1 MKFRILASAMILAVG
16 LAGAVDAN
24 AQRRERA
31 QFGEE
36 DQIVVQPNRAYI
48 FFRTP
53 YRETYRFL
61 REVTDAE
68 RAANDAERETAYTRA
83 RTRAERRL
91 ADWESN
97 RRGCEGSISPIC
109 RQPRPVVPTPE
120 TFAWAPPEADNFV
133 SNAMRPRL
141 LHEDAWSGWLI
152 AVDPGTYSLYG
163 AISEAANGP
172 LTGTCFCM
180 GSVRFEAR
188 AGVITDMGEIVM
200 APEDQRG
207 TPTAQN
213 FRLGHYVTVMPWNA
227 QMRTPPQFAN
237 LRVVPAELRAAD
249 RMPNYF
255 GVMITRLAPIEG
267 ILAYN
272 RDEVIDLRA
281 AATAQAGTD

>member
-1 MKFRILASAMILAVG
+1 MKFRIIASAMMLAIG
-16 LAGAVDAN
+16 FAGAVDAQ
-24 AQRRERA
+24 AQRRERS
-31 QFGEE
+31 QYGEE
-36 DQIVVQPNRAYI
+36 DQIVLQANRAYI

-61 REVTDAE
+61 REVTDSE
-68 RAANDAERETAYTRA
+68 RAANEAEREVAFTRA

-91 ADWESN
+91 ADWESE
-97 RRGCEGSISPIC
+97 RRSCEGSISPIC
-109 RQPRPVVPTPE
+109 RQPRPVVPTAE
-120 TFAWAPPEADNFV
+120 TFPWAPPEADNFV
-133 SNAMRPRL
+133 GNATRPRL
-141 LHEDAWSGWLI
+141 IHQDDWSGWLI
-152 AVDPGTYSLYG
+152 AVEPGTYSLYG

-213 FRLGHYVTVMPWNA
+213 FRLGHYVTVAPWNA
-227 QMRTPPQFAN
+227 QMRTPQQFTN

-255 GVMITRLAPIEG
+255 GVMITRLAPIDG
-267 ILAYN
+267 VLAYN